1 MLTSV
6 LWSHLALSRPAISV
20 LLAGACVVLS
30 APASAQ
36 TIRKIVDEKGVP
48 YFTNQPPEDDRP
60 QRPAPVVSAPG
71 APAASEPA
79 ASAPKPDLVQ
89 KPLPANPS
97 QALGDWPPR
106 PLQVQPV
113 PAK

>member
-6 LWSHLALSRPAISV
+6 LWSHLALSKPAISV
-20 LLAGACVVLS
+20 LLAGVCVVLS

-36 TIRKIVDEKGVP
+36 TIRKIVDENGVP
-48 YFTNQPPEDDRP
+48 YFTYQPPEDDRP
-60 QRPAPVVSAPG
+60 QRTAPVVAAPG
-71 APAASEPA
+71 APA

-97 QALGDWPPR
+97 HALGD
-106 PLQVQPV
+106 
-113 PAK
+113 